1 MSMSSIGN
9 DLASIREH
17 KGYTIEDLQKATKI
31 PLSTLK
37 SIEDG
42 SIFMNSDEITTYIR
56 SFVRTYGRALKLD
69 DTKVLRA
76 LDQEE
81 LSNYN
86 NLLLDDFPE
95 IKKKKG
101 IAVEPSPE
109 SLGDDDD
116 DDSSNKK
123 IKKSPGWTFEGDE
136 IEETQPKGS
145 TSSDKKS
152 IAPAQPS
159 VRSVNWAAMGGALKS
174 RREKPPVWLIS
185 AGFIMLLIITAAILI
200 SQFGLFSSD
209 DVPSPAADQPGLE
222 EQATGED
229 QDLALDLTE
238 QVPAEQEPV
247 AALSD
252 TLYVTVY
259 AAFSQLDPVR
269 VWSDLKPRIDPYWL
283 DQGVAMNFEFQN
295 SVRIRGSYS
304 NMLLF
309 LNGNRIDNFR
319 NQYFNEEENSVELT
333 RDIFDSDPRWATPVP
348 FELPANT
355 AEPDTVM
362 NRPSF

>member
-1 MSMSSIGN
+1 MPSIGN

-17 KGYTIEDLQKATKI
+17 KGYTIEDIQKATKL
-31 PLSTLK
+31 PLSTLH

-42 SIFMNSDEITTYIR
+42 SIFLKSDEITTYIR
-56 SFVRTYGRALKLD
+56 SFVRTYARFLKLD

-101 IAVEPSPE
+101 IAVEPPQE
-109 SLGDDDD
+109 STETDE
-116 DDSSNKK
+116 DSGSTKK
-123 IKKSPGWTFEGDE
+123 KKVKKSPSWTFEADK
-136 IEETQPKGS
+136 IEETQPKE
-145 TSSDKKS
+145 TSASKDKS
-152 IAPAQPS
+152 AAPSKPS
-159 VRSVNWAAMGGALKS
+159 VRSVDWAAMGGESKS
-174 RREKPPVWLIS
+174 RRAKPPVWLIS
-185 AGFIMLLIITAAILI
+185 AGFIVLLIITAAILI

-209 DVPSPAADQPGLE
+209 DIPPSASEQPALE
-222 EQATGED
+222 EPATGDD

-238 QVPAEQEPV
+238 EVPAEQEPV

-283 DQGVAMNFEFQN
+283 DQGVAMNFEFRDT
-295 SVRIRGSYS
+295 VRIRGSYS

-319 NQYFNEEENSVELT
+319 NQYFNEDENSVELT
-333 RDIFDSDPRWATPVP
+333 RDIFDSDSRWATPVP
-348 FELPANT
+348 FELPGDA

>member
-1 MSMSSIGN
+1 MSMPSIGN

-17 KGYTIEDLQKATKI
+17 KGYTIEDIQKATKI

-42 SIFMNSDEITTYIR
+42 SIFMKSDEITTYIR
-56 SFVRTYGRALKLD
+56 SFVRTYARAMKLD
-69 DTKVLRA
+69 DSKVLRA

-101 IAVEPSPE
+101 IADTPTQKSKDE
-109 SLGDDDD
+109 D
-116 DDSSNKK
+116 DDSSEKK
-123 IKKSPGWTFEGDE
+123 KKVKKSPSWTFEADK
-136 IEETQPKGS
+136 IEEAGS
-145 TSSDKKS
+145 DDVPASKDKS
-152 IAPAQPS
+152 PTPAKPT
-159 VRSVNWAAMGGALKS
+159 VRSVDWAAMGGESRS
-174 RREKPPVWLIS
+174 RRAKPPVWLIS
-185 AGFIMLLIITAAILI
+185 AGFIVLLIITAAILI
-200 SQFGLFSSD
+200 SQFGLFTSD
-209 DVPSPAADQPGLE
+209 DVPPPAADQPAIE
-222 EQATGED
+222 EPATGAD
-229 QDLALDLTE
+229 QNLALDLTE
-238 QVPAEQEPV
+238 QTPAEEEPA
-247 AALSD
+247 AALTD
-252 TLYVTVY
+252 TLYITVY

-283 DQGVAMNFEFQN
+283 DQGTAMNFEFQDT
-295 SVRIRGSYS
+295 VRIRGSYS

-333 RDIFDSDPRWATPVP
+333 RDIFDSDSRWATPVP
-348 FELPANT
+348 FELPGDA
-355 AEPDTVM
+355 AEPDTVLV
-362 NRPSF
+362 RPSF